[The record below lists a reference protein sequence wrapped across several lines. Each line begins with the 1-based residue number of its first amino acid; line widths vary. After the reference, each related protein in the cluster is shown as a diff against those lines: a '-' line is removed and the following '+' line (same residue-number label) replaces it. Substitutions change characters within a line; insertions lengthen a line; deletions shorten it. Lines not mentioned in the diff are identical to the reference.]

1 MNKKIFLFAAALVC
15 GAMVANATDFVVD
28 NINYNFINDS
38 TEVCVGN
45 NTAYAGS
52 PSVVIPD
59 SVTYEGVKYRVD
71 NVSSMAFDGNQIIE
85 TLDVAVG
92 AISASAFRGCSKLSS
107 VTMREGVTRIYW
119 SAFKSDKLLTTVH
132 IPASVSYIDWSNP
145 FESCSQITAFTV
157 AEGNTA
163 FCAIDGVLYN
173 QDTTQLLAYPLA
185 KIPFSGF
192 RESVTMLSKGSFA
205 GYQGLDTLTLPLRI
219 TDTDGAFRGSS
230 VKTLIVEC
238 PTVYNAFQ
246 NCGLLETIILGKNVT
261 YIGQLT
267 FNNCT
272 ALRNI
277 TCKGDSVPFLQ
288 YPNTSSWPCFKNVD
302 LSLITLTVPCGK
314 TAKYQA
320 DTDKWADFTTIT
332 EDFFYDL
339 TVKSANEAQGTVA
352 VTTAPDCSTDAVI
365 AATPAADCLFDK
377 WSDGNTDNP
386 RTLTVTSDTTFTAQ
400 FKKDATALQYT
411 ELENKVNVFVENGWV
426 RCEREFRIYD
436 VTGRDVTAKNGHL
449 RGVYIVKTDDN
460 VTKVVVR

>member
-15 GAMVANATDFVVD
+15 GAMTANATDFVVN
-28 NINYNFINDS
+28 NINYDFINDS

-45 NTAYAGS
+45 NKAYAGN
-52 PSVVIPD
+52 PNVVILD

-71 NVSSMAFDGNQIIE
+71 NVSSMAFYGNQIIE
-85 TLDVAVG
+85 MLDVAVG
-92 AISASAFRGCSKLSS
+92 AISASAFRDCSKLSS

-119 SAFKSDKLLTTVH
+119 SAFKSDTLLTTVH
-132 IPASVSYIDWSNP
+132 IPASVSYIDWDNP

-192 RESVTMLSKGSFA
+192 RESVTMLANGSFA
-205 GYQGLDTLTLPLRI
+205 SYQGLDTLTLPLRI
-219 TDTDGAFRGSS
+219 TDTDGAFFRSS

-238 PTVYNAFQ
+238 PLVVNAFQ
-246 NCGLLETIILGKNVT
+246 NCELLETIILGKNVT
-261 YIGQLT
+261 DIGQLT

-288 YPNTSSWPCFKNVD
+288 YPNTSSWPCFRNVD

-339 TVKSANEAQGTVA
+339 TVESANEAQGTVA

-386 RTLTVTSDTTFTAQ
+386 RTLTVTSDTTLTAQ
-400 FKKDATALQYT
+400 FRRDATALQQV
-411 ELENKVNVFVENGWV
+411 ELVNIIFVENGWV

-436 VTGRDVTAKNGHL
+436 VTGRDVTKQNGKL
-449 RGVYIVKTDDN
+449 NGIYIVKTDDN